1 MIQAF
6 NFIVRFIGLS
16 NITSSSNEIIDSNFQ
31 SITGIKAIIDFEE
44 NSSANIHE
52 RANAKTIF
60 TPFVLKRAI
69 PLPLQSPLLQWILK
83 NISEPG
89 FNILPEVLIEVL
101 NESEEPA
108 TVIKLRNVSLVSWSL
123 GELNAE
129 KSELLIEEIALAY
142 TSLSI
147 Q

>member
-44 NSSANIHE
+44 NASANINE
-52 RANAKTIF
+52 RANAKKIF
-60 TPFVLKRAI
+60 TPVVLKRAI

-101 NESEEPA
+101 NESEEP
-108 TVIKLRNVSLVSWSL
+108 TIVIKLRNVSLVSWSL

>member
-6 NFIVRFIGLS
+6 NFIVRFTGLTS
-16 NITSSSNEIIDSNFQ
+16 TASSSSEVTDSSFH
-31 SITGIKAIIDFEE
+31 SINGIKATINNQEKSF
-44 NSSANIHE
+44 ANIRE
-52 RANAKTIF
+52 AGNAKAIF
-60 TPFVLKRAI
+60 EPVVLKRAV

-83 NISEPG
+83 SINEPG
-89 FNILPEVLIEVL
+89 FKVLPEVLIEVL
-101 NESEEPA
+101 NESYEPA
-108 TVIKLRNVSLVSWSL
+108 IVIKLRNVSLFSWCL

-129 KSELLIEEIALAY
+129 KSELLVEEIALAY

>member
-44 NSSANIHE
+44 NASANINE
-52 RANAKTIF
+52 RANAKKIF
-60 TPFVLKRAI
+60 TPVVLKRAI

-101 NESEEPA
+101 NESEEP
-108 TVIKLRNVSLVSWSL
+108 TIVIKFRNVSLVSWSL